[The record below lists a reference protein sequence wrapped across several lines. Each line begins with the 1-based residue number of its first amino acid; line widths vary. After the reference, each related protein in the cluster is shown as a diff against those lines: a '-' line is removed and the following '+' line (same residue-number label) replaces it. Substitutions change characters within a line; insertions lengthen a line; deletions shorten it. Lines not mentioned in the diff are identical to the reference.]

1 MVEYMIRVIG
11 NSHERIPLPDLKDIV
26 YYKQTKEYTDQEYTY
41 SKDLKREIQGGR
53 LIVLEQIQGIR
64 GSGEV
69 SNSPVERPQTS
80 SVSLNDIKLALKEVL
95 PEFKKDISEY
105 SLKGAIRE
113 IAPLIVSMVRQE
125 ISSIRMTQQVSETI
139 KPEFQGP
146 QYIPSVSTE
155 GMISNVKAKEN
166 RVSADGAEDA
176 LLALRKLKK

>member
-64 GSGEV
+64 GDV
-69 SNSPVERPQTS
+69 SNNPVERPHTS
-80 SVSLNDIKLALKEVL
+80 PVSLNDIKLALKEVL
-95 PEFKKDISEY
+95 PEFKNDISED

-125 ISSIRMTQQVSETI
+125 ISSIRMTQQTSETI